1 MTDPNVEK
9 SSQSK
14 MERFLVWFLIPFVF
28 TTVLLGVLI
37 AIFNHDVM
45 NSVQKTLSDVPILN
59 KLIPEPKGGGSAAE
73 IKEKA
78 AQNDLKNKEEQIGE
92 LSGKLNEFQKKY
104 DELKENFDKK
114 DVELKELSTENVELK
129 EQLEAKNNAKY
140 NEQLKKLVSLY
151 SNMSPGKA
159 APILESL
166 TPKET
171 ILILSMMGTDSR
183 QKILEKMDPKEAADF
198 SIALKDQVP
207 AADRQIAALQERV
220 KELQNKQTAEVSNS
234 QKISSE
240 ELASTFSGMDGKS
253 AAAILIDMNKK
264 DANKVIALL
273 TSMDTGSR
281 GRILAEIAKVDSA
294 LATTIALRL
303 G

>member
-14 MERFLVWFLIPFVF
+14 MERFLVWFLIPFIF

-45 NSVQKTLSDVPILN
+45 NSVQKTLSEVPVLN
-59 KLIPEPKGGGSAAE
+59 KIIPEPKGSGSAAE

-78 AQNDLKNKEEQIGE
+78 AQNDLKNKEAQIGE
-92 LSGKLNEFQKKY
+92 LSGKLGDLQKKY
-104 DELKENFDKK
+104 DELAENFDKK
-114 DVELKELSTENVELK
+114 DVELKELLNENAELK
-129 EQLEAKNNAKY
+129 EKLEEKNNAKY
-140 NEQLKKLVSLY
+140 DEQMKKLVSLY
-151 SNMSPGKA
+151 SNMSPSKA
-159 APILESL
+159 APILENL

-183 QKILEKMDPKEAADF
+183 QKILEKMDPKKAADF

-207 AADRQIAALQERV
+207 PADRQIAALQERV
-220 KELQNKQTAEVSNS
+220 KNMQDKQKGAAPSSE
-234 QKISSE
+234 KMSSE
-240 ELASTFSGMDGKS
+240 ELASTFSSMDSKS

-264 DANKVIALL
+264 DANKVTALL
-273 TSMDTGSR
+273 TSMDKGAR